1 MIEIEFDFKVSDRY
15 KYFVTKEGQVF
26 KLDTRNGK
34 MSECYYHVAHG
45 YKRIRVTDIETKTR
59 RYLRVHRSV
68 AKYFVK
74 NPKPNEYDMVNHIDG
89 DKMNNHYENLEWCN
103 HKENCNKTLKVRQV
117 GKYDKAGNIIC
128 IYKSLS
134 DASYYENKTPSQILG
149 YINSKP
155 SKLRDFVWKYI

>member
-1 MIEIEFDFKVSDRY
+1 MIKIEFDFKVSDRY

-59 RYLRVHRSV
+59 RYLRAHRLV

-103 HKENCNKTLKVRQV
+103 ISINTQHAYDNGLIKDRGGWISTPYEQRKNK
-117 GKYDKAGNIIC
+117 
-128 IYKSLS
+128 
-134 DASYYENKTPSQILG
+134 
-149 YINSKP
+149 
-155 SKLRDFVWKYI
+155 

>member
-1 MIEIEFDFKVSDRY
+1 MEK
-15 KYFVTKEGQVF
+15 
-26 KLDTRNGK
+26 
-34 MSECYYHVAHG
+34 
-45 YKRIRVTDIETKTR
+45 
-59 RYLRVHRSV
+59 VHRLV
-68 AKYFVK
+68 AINFID
-74 NPKPNEYDMVNHIDG
+74 NPDNLPEVNHI
-89 DKMNNHYENLEWCN
+89 NHIRDDNRTENLEWCN